1 MFLIF
6 YNYTLNFIF
15 YILVYHITQEMER
28 YLVILM
34 LCQLYINHLNA

>member
-6 YNYTLNFIF
+6 YNYTKTFIF
-15 YILVYHITQEMER
+15 YILLYYITQEIER